1 MQGVPEGS
9 VLALLLF
16 NLFLC
21 DKFFIV
27 EEVDIMRYVDDDTPY
42 VCSIQKKIEKVRK
55 ILFEWFSNNF
65 LNVNADKFYLIL
77 GMDELVSININN
89 EVIKNSNYKKLLV
102 VNLNNR
108 LGFDTH
114 VINSWNRVTKKLHAF
129 AKILQFMSIH
139 KRKMTIK
146 AFSVLEFGYC
156 SLPYCQNR
164 F

>member
-1 MQGVPEGS
+1 M
-9 VLALLLF
+9 F
-16 NLFLC
+16 N
-21 DKFFIV
+21 
-27 EEVDIMRYVDDDTPY
+27 P
-42 VCSIQKKIEKVRK
+42 KKIEKVGK

-65 LNVNADKFYLIL
+65 LNVDADKFHLIL
-77 GMDELVSININN
+77 SMDELVSININN

-129 AKILQFMSIH
+129 AKFLQFMSIH
-139 KRKMTIK
+139 KRKMIIN
-146 AFSVLEFGYC
+146 AFSVFEFGYC
-156 SLPYCQNR
+156 PLPYCQNR